1 MIAMVD
7 LFRLIH
13 HNFSYFFSHCYNF
26 SLIKTIIMLH
36 IQKIDGYLKILTEA
50 EVKDF
55 VVINFGYILN
65 LRQKGSI

>member
-1 MIAMVD
+1 
-7 LFRLIH
+7 
-13 HNFSYFFSHCYNF
+13 
-26 SLIKTIIMLH
+26 MLH